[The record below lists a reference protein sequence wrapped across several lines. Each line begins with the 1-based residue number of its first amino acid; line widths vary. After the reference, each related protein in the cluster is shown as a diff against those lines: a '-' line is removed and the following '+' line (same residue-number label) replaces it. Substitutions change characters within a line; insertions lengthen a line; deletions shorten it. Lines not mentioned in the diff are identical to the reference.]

1 MLKWVDRLV
10 TLFLI
15 ACGMVIVWIIL
26 QVTSFTTFHIP
37 SASMEPALLPCDNI
51 LVNKWIM
58 GARIFNIQD
67 AIDKEPFKIFRLP
80 GLGKIRRNDVLVF
93 NYPYASH
100 TDSIA
105 MDVLL
110 YYVKRCIAFPGI
122 HWK

>member
-1 MLKWVDRLV
+1 M
-10 TLFLI
+10 
-15 ACGMVIVWIIL
+15 
-26 QVTSFTTFHIP
+26 
-37 SASMEPALLPCDNI
+37 DN
-51 LVNKWIM
+51 

-110 YYVKRCIAFPGI
+110 YYVKRCIASRGYI
-122 HWK
+122 GNKERLLSDTWSGR